1 MDTIVSLVA
10 HLVALGLVVAG
21 GLWVLGLTGARDRVL
36 RLALRLVA
44 FAVLL
49 PCALAFACDQATRL
63 ATDLPRSGVRWPTIP
78 SSVLWAVVLGH
89 LALVIVLVRRR
100 LLGVE
105 AQRRRA
111 AELERARMRERPRL
125 PPELGE
131 SDE

>member
-1 MDTIVSLVA
+1 MDAIIGLATRLA
-10 HLVALGLVVAG
+10 ALGLVVAG

-36 RLALRLVA
+36 RLALRLIA

-63 ATDLPRSGVRWPTIP
+63 ATDLPRGDISWPTVP
-78 SSVLWAVVLGH
+78 ASLLLVVVLGH
-89 LALVIVLVRRR
+89 LALAVVLVRRR

-105 AQRRRA
+105 ARRRRA

-125 PPELGE
+125 PPELAE
-131 SDE
+131 PDE